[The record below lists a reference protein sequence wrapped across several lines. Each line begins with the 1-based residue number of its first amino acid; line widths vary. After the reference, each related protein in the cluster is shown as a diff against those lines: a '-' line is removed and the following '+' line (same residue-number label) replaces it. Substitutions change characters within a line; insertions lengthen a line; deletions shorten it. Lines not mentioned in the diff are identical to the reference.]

1 MKKMIC
7 TVFTAASI
15 LATAQKSNDISRFAA
30 DTKASISYNTGS
42 STPSFISFA
51 NSQNLQ
57 LKGRNAVEKA
67 QNFIQDNY
75 GIFSLNSS
83 KDLVLLKEFT
93 DNYGFKNVI
102 FAQIYKGVPVFDG
115 LLKFH
120 FNKNEELTSI
130 NGNIIPDI
138 NDTAIAEITKDVA
151 IEKAKSIVKDQKL
164 GFKDLPLEIGRQR
177 FLLFPKGLA
186 QGESITTYLAYEIEV
201 TNKND
206 VREFVFIDAHTGK
219 LVEQFTGIHNLID
232 RKLYETNTNA
242 ANLKWQEGN
251 ALPGTLDI
259 WQQNEVITSEH
270 VYNFFKNAF
279 NYISYDGAD
288 HSMITINNNP
298 NISCPNANWN
308 GVTANYC
315 TNIAADD
322 VVAHEWG
329 HAYTEYTSDLIY
341 SYQSGALNE
350 SYSDVWGET
359 IDLLNNYQDAG
370 ENLAVRTTTTCSGTQ
385 RWKMGEDVTASG
397 IPAPLRDL
405 WNPNCNG
412 NPGNMLDSGYYHCA
426 STDSGGVHINSGVGN
441 RLYSLLVD
449 GGTYGGYTITPIG
462 FTKAAHLWWRTQ
474 NVYLTST
481 SNYAAFADA
490 LESSFN
496 DLIGV
501 NLQGLSTTATPAGPS
516 GQIFTIG
523 ELQNLKNAMLAVK
536 LRSSVTTQCNF
547 TKVLATPAPELC
559 TNATAAPLFQE
570 KWENGMGSWVVT
582 NIGTNPTWTARNW
595 VIDSTLPRGRAG
607 KAIYGID
614 PNNGNCTTNLQN
626 GIIRLESPL
635 ITFPNYTSGNYEMAF
650 NHNVATEKNYDGG
663 NIKYSL
669 NGGAWTTVP
678 GTAFTMNAYNA
689 TLATVQND
697 NPMSGQPSFT
707 GIDQGE
713 LEGTWGQSIINL
725 TNIGVTAGSNIK
737 FRFELGT
744 DGCGGV
750 DGWYIDE
757 IYVYNCN
764 FATLSVQE
772 TEKLKGLSV
781 YPNPTSGIIT
791 ISNSRNVDVKNAELY
806 NTAGQLLH
814 TYPLGKSA
822 ENKLDLTEITKGNY
836 ILKVITKDK
845 TQSFKIIKK

>member
-7 TVFTAASI
+7 TVLTVASL
-15 LATAQKSNDISRFAA
+15 LATAQKSNDITRFAA
-30 DTKASISYNTGS
+30 DTNATVTISTS
-42 STPSFISFA
+42 TSTPSFITFSD
-51 NSQNLQ
+51 SKKVQ
-57 LKGRNAVEKA
+57 LRGENVSLKA
-67 QNFIQDNY
+67 QNFIHEHY
-75 GIFSLNSS
+75 GIFSLNSPQ
-83 KDLVLLKEFT
+83 DLVLVKEFT
-93 DNYGFKNVI
+93 DNYGLKNVI
-102 FAQIYKGVPVFDG
+102 FAQIYKGIPVYDG
-115 LLKFH
+115 VLKFH

-138 NDTAIAEITKDVA
+138 NDTAVAEITSDVA
-151 IEKAKSIVKDQKL
+151 VEKAKSIVHDQKS
-164 GFKDLPLEIGRQR
+164 GFKDLPLEIGRKR
-177 FLLFPKGLA
+177 LLLFPKGLA
-186 QGESITTYLAYEIEV
+186 QGESVASHLAYEIEV

-219 LVEQFTGIHNLID
+219 LVEQFTGIHNVID
-232 RKLYETNTNA
+232 RKLYETSQTT

-251 ALPGTLDI
+251 VLPGTLDI
-259 WQQNEVITSEH
+259 WQQNEVVTSEH

-279 NYISYDGAD
+279 NYVSYDGAD

-298 NISCPNANWN
+298 NINCPNANWN
-308 GVTANYC
+308 GATANYC
-315 TNIAADD
+315 TGTAADD

-341 SYQSGALNE
+341 QYQSGALNE

-359 IDLLNNYQDAG
+359 IDLLNNYMDLG

-385 RWKMGEDVTASG
+385 RWKMGEDTTAFG
-397 IPAPLRDL
+397 GPIRDM

-412 NPGNMLDSGYYHCA
+412 NPGNMLDTVYYHCA
-426 STDSGGVHINSGVGN
+426 GTDSGGVHINSGVGN
-441 RLYSLLVD
+441 HLYSLLVD
-449 GGTYGGYTITPIG
+449 GGTYGGYTIMPIG
-462 FTKAAHLWWRTQ
+462 FTKAAHLWWRVQ

-481 SNYAAFADA
+481 SNYAVFADA

-496 DLIGV
+496 DLVGV
-501 NLQGLSTTATPAGPS
+501 NLQGLSTSPTPTGPS

-523 ELQNLKNAMLAVK
+523 ELQNLKNALLAVK
-536 LRSSVTTQCNF
+536 LRSSVNSQCNF
-547 TKVLATPAPELC
+547 TKVLSAAGPELC

-570 KWENGMGSWVVT
+570 KWENGIGSWVTT
-582 NIGTNPTWTARNW
+582 NIGTTGTWTPRNW

-607 KAIYGID
+607 KAIFGID

-626 GIIRLESPL
+626 GILRLESPL

-650 NHNVATEKNYDGG
+650 NHNIATESGYDGG

-678 GTAFTMNAYNA
+678 ATAFTLNPYNA
-689 TLATVQND
+689 TLVTAGNN
-697 NPMSGQPSFT
+697 NPINGQPAFT

-713 LEGTWGQSIINL
+713 VEGNWGQSIIDL

-737 FRFELGT
+737 FRFEIGT

-757 IYVYNCN
+757 INVYNCN
-764 FATLSVQE
+764 FATLSVKE
-772 TEKLKGLSV
+772 TEKLNGLSV

-791 ISNSRNVDVKNAELY
+791 ISNSKNVDVKNAELY
-806 NTAGQLLH
+806 NAAGQLLH
-814 TYPLGKSA
+814 VYQLDKSS
-822 ENKLDLTEITKGNY
+822 ENKLNLTEVTRGNY

-845 TQSFKIIKK
+845 TQSFKIIKN